1 MTSRSV
7 VLIDPQSYISQQI
20 QKLVIENINF
30 FCVES
35 TADAKHLLS
44 RQACSVGLL
53 ILDSSLKDSLEEVES
68 LVAATSRTEWIALVA
83 PAFMEMPHV
92 RSFVANAF
100 YDYHTLPVDLQRLLM
115 TIGHACGIAHLRLS
129 LDQKEN
135 ADPGHFGIHG
145 NSAIMQTFFQRLD
158 KVINADLAVMIG
170 GETGTGKELVAQ
182 AIHAHSRR
190 SKGPFVAVNCGAVPH
205 NLIQSELFGHERGAF
220 TGAQQRKIGSIE
232 AANGGV
238 LFLDEIG
245 DLPLNL
251 QANLLRVLQERTI
264 TRLGSTQSVPVDF
277 RIIAATHVDLQQAI
291 QNGSFREDLYYRLG
305 VIQLDLPPL
314 RNRDGDVPLL
324 AEVIFKRLSANNPRC
339 RANGFTGQALR
350 VMNAYR
356 WPGNVRELIN
366 RIHRAVILCEG
377 KLIGVSDLGL
387 DAYVDVPEVK
397 TLEDARASLDRSILE
412 LSLRNNGNNV
422 SRAARQLGVS
432 RVTFYRMMN
441 KHNIAAP
448 H

>member
-1 MTSRSV
+1 MTTRSV

-35 TADAKHLLS
+35 TVDAKNLLS
-44 RQACSVGLL
+44 RQPCSVGLV
-53 ILDSSLKDSLEEVES
+53 ILDRSLQDSLEEVES
-68 LVAATSRTEWIALVA
+68 LVAVTAKTEWIALVA
-83 PAFMEMPHV
+83 PAYMEMANV

-129 LDQKEN
+129 LAKKEN
-135 ADPGHFGIHG
+135 ADSGHFGIHG
-145 NSAIMQTFFQRLD
+145 NSAIMQSFFQRLD
-158 KVINADLAVMIG
+158 KVINADLAVLIG

-182 AIHAHSRR
+182 AIHGHSRR
-190 SKGPFVAVNCGAVPH
+190 SKGPFVAVNCGAVPQ

-245 DLPLNL
+245 DLPLNM

-264 TRLGSTQSVPVDF
+264 TRLGSTQPVPVDF

-291 QNGSFREDLYYRLG
+291 QNGSFREDLYYRLS

-314 RNRDGDVPLL
+314 RSRDGDVPLL
-324 AEVIFKRLSANNPRC
+324 AEVIFKRLSANNPHC
-339 RANGFTGQALR
+339 RANGFTSQALR
-350 VMNAYR
+350 VMSAYR

-387 DAYVDVPEVK
+387 DAHVDIPEAK

-412 LSLRNNGNNV
+412 ISLRNNGNNV

-441 KHNIAAP
+441 KHNIAAT

>member
-1 MTSRSV
+1 MTTRSV

-30 FCVES
+30 FCVDS
-35 TADAKHLLS
+35 TGDAKNLLS
-44 RQACSVGLL
+44 KQPCSVGLV
-53 ILDSSLKDSLEEVES
+53 ILDRSLQDSLEEVES
-68 LVAATSRTEWIALVA
+68 LVAATAKTEWIALVA
-83 PAFMEMPHV
+83 PAYMEMANV

-129 LDQKEN
+129 LAKKEN
-135 ADPGHFGIHG
+135 ADSGHFGIHG
-145 NSAIMQTFFQRLD
+145 NSAIMQSFFQRLD
-158 KVINADLAVMIG
+158 KVINADLAVLIG

-182 AIHAHSRR
+182 AIHGHSRR
-190 SKGPFVAVNCGAVPH
+190 SKGPFVAVNCGAVPQ

-245 DLPLNL
+245 DLPLNM

-264 TRLGSTQSVPVDF
+264 TRLGSTQPVPVDF

-291 QNGSFREDLYYRLG
+291 QNGSFREDLYYRLS

-314 RNRDGDVPLL
+314 RSREGDVPLL
-324 AEVIFKRLSANNPRC
+324 AEVIFKRLSANSPHC
-339 RANGFTGQALR
+339 RANGFTSQALR
-350 VMNAYR
+350 VMSAYR

-387 DAYVDVPEVK
+387 DAHVDIPEAK

-412 LSLRNNGNNV
+412 ISLRNNGNNV

-441 KHNIAAP
+441 KHNIAAT